1 MIPRLKEKYNSE
13 LSGEIQKELNLS
25 NINQIPTLEKI
36 IINIGDGK
44 AATDGRALESMVD
57 ELTAI
62 SGQKPVVKRAKKS
75 IAGFKIREGMPIGTS
90 VTIRGDRMWEFYDRF
105 VQVVV
110 PRIRDFRGFSTKS
123 FDGKGNYSLGLN
135 EQLVFP
141 EVEYDKVRDI
151 RGMNITICT
160 TANDNNEGY
169 VLFCLLYTS
178 PSPRDRTRSRMPSS
192 A

>member
-105 VQVVV
+105 GQVVV

-169 VLFCLLYTS
+169 VLLNSLGF
-178 PSPRDRTRSRMPSS
+178 PFREN
-192 A
+192 

>member
-160 TANDNNEGY
+160 PANDNNEGY
-169 VLFCLLYTS
+169 VLLNSLGF
-178 PSPRDRTRSRMPSS
+178 PFREN
-192 A
+192 

>member
-1 MIPRLKEKYNSE
+1 MIPRLKEKYNLE
-13 LSGEIQKELNLS
+13 LSGEIQKELKLS

-36 IINIGDGK
+36 VINIGDGK

-160 TANDNNEGY
+160 TANDNNQGY
-169 VLFCLLYTS
+169 VLLNSLGF
-178 PSPRDRTRSRMPSS
+178 PFREN
-192 A
+192 

>member
-1 MIPRLKEKYNSE
+1 MIPRLKDQYRTQLIDE
-13 LSGEIQKELNLS
+13 LKKQLNIE
-25 NINQIPTLEKI
+25 NTNAVPKLEKI
-36 IINIGDGK
+36 VINIGDGK

-62 SGQKPVVKRAKKS
+62 SGQKPVIKRAKKS
-75 IAGFKIREGMPIGTS
+75 IAGFKIREGMPTGVS
-90 VTIRGDRMWEFYDRF
+90 VTLRGNRMWEFYDRF

-110 PRIRDFRGFSTKS
+110 PRIRDFRGFSKKS
-123 FDGKGNYSLGLN
+123 FDGNGNFSLGLN

-160 TANDNNEGY
+160 TAKDNSGGY
-169 VLFCLLYTS
+169 ELLNS
-178 PSPRDRTRSRMPSS
+178 LGFPFREN
-192 A
+192 

>member
-169 VLFCLLYTS
+169 VLLNFLGF
-178 PSPRDRTRSRMPSS
+178 PFREN
-192 A
+192 

>member
-1 MIPRLKEKYNSE
+1 MIPRLKKQYRNV
-13 LSGEIQKELNLS
+13 LIDDLKKQL
-25 NINQIPTLEKI
+25 NINNTNAVPNLEKI
-36 IINIGDGK
+36 VINIGDGK

-62 SGQKPVVKRAKKS
+62 SGQKPVIKRAKKS
-75 IAGFKIREGMPIGTS
+75 IAGFKIREGMPIGVS
-90 VTIRGDRMWEFYDRF
+90 VTLRGNRMWEFYDRF

-110 PRIRDFRGFSTKS
+110 PRIRDFRGFSKKS
-123 FDGKGNYSLGLN
+123 FDGNGNFSLGLN

-160 TANDNNEGY
+160 TASDNQDGY
-169 VLFCLLYTS
+169 GLLNALGS
-178 PSPRDRTRSRMPSS
+178 PFREE
-192 A
+192 

>member
-1 MIPRLKEKYNSE
+1 LE

-169 VLFCLLYTS
+169 VLLNSLGF
-178 PSPRDRTRSRMPSS
+178 PFREN
-192 A
+192 

>member
-1 MIPRLKEKYNSE
+1 MIPRLKEKYNLE

-123 FDGKGNYSLGLN
+123 FDGKGNYTLGLN

-160 TANDNNEGY
+160 TAIDNESGL
-169 VLFCLLYTS
+169 VLLQSLGFPFGES
-178 PSPRDRTRSRMPSS
+178 
-192 A
+192 

>member
-1 MIPRLKEKYNSE
+1 MIPRLKEKFNSE
-13 LSGEIQKELNLS
+13 LKTSLMDSLS
-25 NINQIPTLEKI
+25 LKNVNQIPKLEKI

-57 ELTAI
+57 EITAI
-62 SGQKPVVKRAKKS
+62 SGQKPVIRRAKKS
-75 IAGFKIREGMPIGTS
+75 IAGFKLREGMPIGVS
-90 VTIRGDRMWEFYDRF
+90 VTLRGDRMWEFYDRF

-110 PRIRDFRGFSTKS
+110 PRIRDFRGFSKKS
-123 FDGKGNYSLGLN
+123 FDGNGNYSFGLN

-160 TANDNNEGY
+160 SANDNNQGY
-169 VLFCLLYTS
+169 VLLQSLGF
-178 PSPRDRTRSRMPSS
+178 PFREQ
-192 A
+192 

>member
-1 MIPRLKEKYNSE
+1 MIPRLKDQYRTQLIDE
-13 LSGEIQKELNLS
+13 LKKQLNIE
-25 NINQIPTLEKI
+25 NTNAVPKLEKI
-36 IINIGDGK
+36 VINIGDGK

-62 SGQKPVVKRAKKS
+62 SGQKPVIKRAKKS
-75 IAGFKIREGMPIGTS
+75 IAGFKIREGMPIGVS
-90 VTIRGDRMWEFYDRF
+90 VTLRGNRMWEFYDSF

-110 PRIRDFRGFSTKS
+110 PRIRDFRGFSKKS
-123 FDGKGNYSLGLN
+123 FDGNGNFSLGLN

-160 TANDNNEGY
+160 TAKDNSGGY
-169 VLFCLLYTS
+169 ELLNS
-178 PSPRDRTRSRMPSS
+178 LGFPFREN
-192 A
+192 

>member
-1 MIPRLKEKYNSE
+1 MIPRLKDQYKNQLIYE
-13 LSGEIQKELNLS
+13 LKKQLNIE
-25 NINQIPTLEKI
+25 NTNAVPKLEKI
-36 IINIGDGK
+36 VINIGDGK

-62 SGQKPVVKRAKKS
+62 SGQKPIIKRAKKS
-75 IAGFKIREGMPIGTS
+75 IAGFKIREGMPIGVS
-90 VTIRGDRMWEFYDRF
+90 VTLRGNRMWEFYDRF

-110 PRIRDFRGFSTKS
+110 PRIRDFRGFNKKS
-123 FDGKGNYSLGLN
+123 FDGSGNFSLGLN

-160 TANDNNEGY
+160 TASDNLGGY
-169 VLFCLLYTS
+169 ELLNS
-178 PSPRDRTRSRMPSS
+178 LGFPFREN
-192 A
+192 

>member
-1 MIPRLKEKYNSE
+1 MIPRLKKQYRNV
-13 LSGEIQKELNLS
+13 LIDDLKKQL
-25 NINQIPTLEKI
+25 NINNTNAVPNLEKI
-36 IINIGDGK
+36 VINIGDGK

-62 SGQKPVVKRAKKS
+62 SGQKPVIKRAKKS
-75 IAGFKIREGMPIGTS
+75 IAGFKIREGMPIGVS
-90 VTIRGDRMWEFYDRF
+90 VTLRGNRMWEFYDRF

-110 PRIRDFRGFSTKS
+110 PRIRDFRGFSKKS
-123 FDGKGNYSLGLN
+123 FDGNGNFSLGLN

-160 TANDNNEGY
+160 TASDNQDGY
-169 VLFCLLYTS
+169 GLLNALGLS
-178 PSPRDRTRSRMPSS
+178 LIHI
-192 A
+192 

>member
-13 LSGEIQKELNLS
+13 LKLNLLES
-25 NINQIPTLEKI
+25 LSLKNINQVPTLEKI

-44 AATDGRALESMVD
+44 AATDGRALESMID
-57 ELTAI
+57 EITAI
-62 SGQKPVVKRAKKS
+62 SGQKPVIRRAKKS
-75 IAGFKIREGMPIGTS
+75 IAGFKLREGMPIGVS
-90 VTIRGDRMWEFYDRF
+90 VTLRGDRMWEFYDRF

-110 PRIRDFRGFSTKS
+110 PRIRDFRGFSKKS
-123 FDGKGNYSLGLN
+123 FDGNGNYSLGLN

-160 TANDNNEGY
+160 SANDNNQGY
-169 VLFCLLYTS
+169 VLLQTLGF
-178 PSPRDRTRSRMPSS
+178 PFREN
-192 A
+192 

>member
-169 VLFCLLYTS
+169 VLLNSLRISHLGRIKYG
-178 PSPRDRTRSRMPSS
+178 
-192 A
+192 

>member
-1 MIPRLKEKYNSE
+1 MIPRLKEKYNLE
-13 LSGEIQKELNLS
+13 LSGEIQKELKLS

-36 IINIGDGK
+36 VINIGDGK

-110 PRIRDFRGFSTKS
+110 PRIRDFRGFSIKS
-123 FDGKGNYSLGLN
+123 FDSKGNYSLGLN

-169 VLFCLLYTS
+169 VLLNSLGF
-178 PSPRDRTRSRMPSS
+178 PFREN
-192 A
+192 

>member
-1 MIPRLKEKYNSE
+1 MIPRLKEKYNLE
-13 LSGEIQKELNLS
+13 ISGEIQKELNL
-25 NINQIPTLEKI
+25 NNVNQIPKLEKI

-44 AATDGRALESMVD
+44 AATDGRALESMID

-62 SGQKPVVKRAKKS
+62 SGQKPIVKRARKS
-75 IAGFKIREGMPIGTS
+75 IAGFKIREGMPIAAS

-169 VLFCLLYTS
+169 VLLNSLGF
-178 PSPRDRTRSRMPSS
+178 PFREN
-192 A
+192 

>member
-62 SGQKPVVKRAKKS
+62 SGQKPVVMRAKKS

-160 TANDNNEGY
+160 TAKDNSGGY
-169 VLFCLLYTS
+169 ELLNS
-178 PSPRDRTRSRMPSS
+178 LGFPFREN
-192 A
+192 